1 MLISFHKIITNV
13 NKPDIHAKH
22 IQTKNK
28 MNQDLDCGQDL
39 QAFVHD
45 KNNTNAYSKI
55 IVKLFQNKT
64 TNHLFKMS
72 MI

>member
-1 MLISFHKIITNV
+1 MQNIFKS
-13 NKPDIHAKH
+13 
-22 IQTKNK
+22 KNK

-55 IVKLFQNKT
+55 IVK
-64 TNHLFKMS
+64 
-72 MI
+72 